1 METDELERKLL
12 SYIQASNHA
21 QAVLSQYRGITIS
34 GGDIQSALCEKLGV
48 DAENAVDLIY
58 KGLTSEAIV
67 EHLRAFDF
75 EEYHPEI
82 LGEIEL
88 AESILPEGTVKLL
101 TEQTVKVKGEIWQVH
116 KNDADPFPSIPH
128 AHNYASGLSLHLGTG
143 ELFKK
148 RDRVNQLQ
156 CKKLLTIREKLTA
169 FDLPDLAE
177 RCK

>member
-34 GGDIQSALCEKLGV
+34 GGEIQSALCEKLGIE
-48 DAENAVDLIY
+48 DENTVDLIH
-58 KGLTSEAIV
+58 KGLTGEAIV

-75 EEYHPEI
+75 KRYHPEI

-88 AESILPEGTVKLL
+88 DESILPEGTVLLL
-101 TEQTVKVKGEIWQVH
+101 TEQTIKVKGEIWQVH
-116 KNDADPFPSIPH
+116 KNDDDPFPSIPH
-128 AHNYASGLSLHLGTG
+128 AHNYASGLSLNLGTG

-148 RDRVNQLQ
+148 REKVNQLQ
-156 CKKLLTIREKLTA
+156 CKKLLAIREKLTA
-169 FDLPDLAE
+169 FDLPDLDE

>member
-12 SYIQASNHA
+12 AYIQASNHA
-21 QAVLSQYRGITIS
+21 QAVLSQYQGIAIT
-34 GGDIQSALCEKLGV
+34 GGDIQSALCEKLEIE
-48 DAENAVDLIY
+48 DENAVELIHKDLT
-58 KGLTSEAIV
+58 GEVIV
-67 EHLRAFDF
+67 DHLRAFNF
-75 EEYHPEI
+75 EKYHPEI

-88 AESILPEGTVKLL
+88 DEPILPEGTVKLL

-148 RDRVNQLQ
+148 RDKVTQLQ
-156 CKKLLTIREKLTA
+156 CKKLLAIREKLTK
-169 FDLPDLAE
+169 FDLPKLDD